1 MDITLFISFAIIAA
15 GLLGLFYFAKLDA
28 FLDNVLKGLGLTVR
42 NVLKFS
48 LYGLFALLVAGSVY
62 SVFQWATTGV
72 DPTPQ
77 QVVGA
82 FVSDADRAA
91 DFVGNLIN
99 GDSNSAPSSA
109 TDALSRPAT
118 GGVVTSGDLP
128 SGPHMYDLRPAP
140 ANAALLAW
148 EANRGLTLDA
158 GVGSEC
164 SRHIKDTGNC
174 GGISRFF
181 RDDQHI
187 AFGCNKLF
195 VKAPQRFSTVSN
207 VNFPL

>member
-15 GLLGLFYFAKLDA
+15 GLLAAFYFTKLDA
-28 FLDNVLKGLGLTVR
+28 FLDNLLKGLGQMAR
-42 NVLKFS
+42 NILKYS
-48 LYGLFALLVAGSVY
+48 LYGLFALLGAGSVY

-77 QVVGA
+77 QVVGS

-91 DFVGNLIN
+91 DYVGNLIN
-99 GDSNSAPSSA
+99 GDSNSSPSSA
-109 TDALSRPAT
+109 TDSLNRPAV
-118 GGVVTSGDLP
+118 GGVVTSGTLP
-128 SGPHMYDLRPAP
+128 TGSQYDLRPAP

-148 EANRGLTLDA
+148 ESNRGLTLDA

-164 SRHIKDTGNC
+164 SRHIKDSGNC

-181 RDDQHI
+181 RDD
-187 AFGCNKLF
+187 LM
-195 VKAPQRFSTVSN
+195 VRAPQLFRTVSN

>member
-1 MDITLFISFAIIAA
+1 MDTTLFISFAIIAL
-15 GLLGLFYFAKLDA
+15 GLISLFYFTKLDA
-28 FLDNVLKGLGLTVR
+28 FLDNLLKGLGSTVR
-42 NVLKFS
+42 NILKYS

-62 SVFQWATTGV
+62 GVFQWATTGV

-77 QVVGA
+77 QVTGA
-82 FVSDADRAA
+82 FVSDAERAA

-99 GDSNSAPSSA
+99 GDSNSSPSSA
-109 TDALSRPAT
+109 TDSLNRPAV
-118 GGVVTSGDLP
+118 GGVVSTGTLP
-128 SGPHMYDLRPAP
+128 SGTQMYDLRPAP

-148 EANRGLTLDA
+148 ESNRGLTLDA

-164 SRHIKDTGNC
+164 SRHIKDSGNC

-187 AFGCNKLF
+187 AFGCNKLY
-195 VKAPQRFSTVSN
+195 VKAPQHFSTVSN
-207 VNFPL
+207 VNFQL